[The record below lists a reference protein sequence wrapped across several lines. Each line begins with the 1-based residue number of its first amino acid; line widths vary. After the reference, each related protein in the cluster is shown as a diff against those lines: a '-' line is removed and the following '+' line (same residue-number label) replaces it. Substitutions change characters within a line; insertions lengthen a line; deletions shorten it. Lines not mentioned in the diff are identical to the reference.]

1 MSLARV
7 FLGAVM
13 ITFAGSAVPSGPH
26 LGTADAVL
34 TMLGASSLAQ
44 ARMCDPGCRYR
55 CC

>member
-7 FLGAVM
+7 LLGTLM
-13 ITFAGSAVPSGPH
+13 ITFAGSAIPSSPH
-26 LGTADAVL
+26 LGTTDALL